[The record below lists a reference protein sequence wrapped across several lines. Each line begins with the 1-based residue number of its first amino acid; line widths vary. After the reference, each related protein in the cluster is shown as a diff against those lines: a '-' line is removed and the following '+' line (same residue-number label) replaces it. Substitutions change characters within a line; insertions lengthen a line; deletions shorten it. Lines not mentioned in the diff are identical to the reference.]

1 MEKVSSNLV
10 SACSVSPHPVHGQS
24 RPEHRAEV
32 PLVVR
37 EILQITG
44 GVLVEDK
51 CPRGLTEE
59 SVDRIRRG
67 LELETDQPACSMM
80 KWRGLPF
87 YLPGR
92 ELCPGRRKASSVL
105 PLLLPCHFSCVYR
118 NCERKLHLENNLPPF
133 SSSFLMKSQED
144 SVCNPFPQLVMI
156 EIIFNQSLVK
166 QPLLCVHCSTDAP

>member
-10 SACSVSPHPVHGQS
+10 SACSVSPHPVHWQS

-37 EILQITG
+37 EILEITG

-59 SVDRIRRG
+59 SVDRIRKGIGTGDRSAS
-67 LELETDQPACSMM
+67 LQHM
-80 KWRGLPF
+80 KWRGCLSICLGGSLAQGGGKPP
-87 YLPGR
+87 L
-92 ELCPGRRKASSVL
+92 L

-118 NCERKLHLENNLPPF
+118 NCERKLHWKTIFFPSPLPFWWNPRRTVSAIPF
-133 SSSFLMKSQED
+133 HS
-144 SVCNPFPQLVMI
+144 
-156 EIIFNQSLVK
+156 
-166 QPLLCVHCSTDAP
+166 